1 MDVDRVSEIIKKR
14 YMSNNKNEDWR
25 SRAGRRS
32 DHDEKKEKKKSH
44 MGQKAKRAA
53 RPERQ
58 AWPGGFARLLII
70 SHCVSQH

>member
-1 MDVDRVSEIIKKR
+1 MASAANKK
-14 YMSNNKNEDWR
+14 KN
-25 SRAGRRS
+25 ALQ
-32 DHDEKKEKKKSH
+32 KKKKKKKKSH

-53 RPERQ
+53 RPARR